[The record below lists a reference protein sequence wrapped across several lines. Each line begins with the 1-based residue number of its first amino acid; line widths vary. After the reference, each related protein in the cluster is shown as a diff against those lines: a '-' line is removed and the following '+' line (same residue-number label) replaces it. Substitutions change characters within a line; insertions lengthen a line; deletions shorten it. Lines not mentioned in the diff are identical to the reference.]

1 MHIGQ
6 AEVSTR
12 MFVGKFLVIQTQL
25 VQDGGMQVVEMN
37 FVLDGIITIIIGGTV
52 TDAGFNAPTRKPHCK
67 AMRIMIPAIATLGC
81 GSPAEFTTPPNES
94 VFQKAT
100 LF

>member
-25 VQDGGMQVVEMN
+25 VQDGGM
-37 FVLDGIITIIIGGTV
+37 
-52 TDAGFNAPTRKPHCK
+52 
-67 AMRIMIPAIATLGC
+67 
-81 GSPAEFTTPPNES
+81 
-94 VFQKAT
+94 
-100 LF
+100 